1 MGGEWHFFNHS
12 FDTYFC
18 FLVLSFQP
26 FDFFLFYYEFSGA
39 SVSKHIGVGTFFVDK
54 MSLRAKTDVSLSD
67 GIVDVAC
74 ASVEGFLLFFYGI
87 GVEVVIGKLRI
98 VFLFE
103 LFCFITHNT
112 NNYRQHQL

>member
-1 MGGEWHFFNHS
+1 
-12 FDTYFC
+12 
-18 FLVLSFQP
+18 
-26 FDFFLFYYEFSGA
+26 
-39 SVSKHIGVGTFFVDK
+39 
-54 MSLRAKTDVSLSD
+54 MSLRAEADVCFGD